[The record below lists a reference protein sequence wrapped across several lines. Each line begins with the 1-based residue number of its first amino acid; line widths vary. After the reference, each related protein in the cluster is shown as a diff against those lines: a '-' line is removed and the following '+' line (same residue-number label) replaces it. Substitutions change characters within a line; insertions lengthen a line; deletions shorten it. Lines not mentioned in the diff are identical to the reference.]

1 MKETNKIY
9 KLATLYMLS
18 KVDMPITTNRLSF
31 YLLKNNYTDYFTF
44 QQGVGELL
52 NDGWL
57 DTSTSQG
64 KTLYRITPEGRD
76 ALSLLSNE
84 ISEDM
89 KRDIESYIKENKYSM
104 HEDFSV
110 QSKYYQYDLNQ
121 YISNLSLDEN
131 GKRLLEINIT
141 SSSEEA
147 AEKICNNWK
156 KTSEEVYPILIEKL
170 MH

>member
-89 KRDIESYIKENKYSM
+89 KRDIESYIKETSTPCMRISRYSQNIINM
-104 HEDFSV
+104 TSI
-110 QSKYYQYDLNQ
+110 SIYQICHLMKTANV
-121 YISNLSLDEN
+121 
-131 GKRLLEINIT
+131 
-141 SSSEEA
+141 SSR
-147 AEKICNNWK
+147 
-156 KTSEEVYPILIEKL
+156 
-170 MH
+170 

>member
-57 DTSTSQG
+57 DTSTSHG

-141 SSSEEA
+141 SASEEA
-147 AEKICNNWK
+147 AEKMQK
-156 KTSEEVYPILIEKL
+156 LLDILDDNA
-170 MH
+170 